1 MSDIAHIADFVIS
14 SNATSAVKCGWLCI
28 VDLHSIT

>member
-14 SNATSAVKCGWLCI
+14 SNATSAVKCG
-28 VDLHSIT
+28 